1 MLLPFDGLE
10 VYVKNSEWK
19 IWFTMGISFIDGS
32 WRMNWFYWTWCWS
45 YDTMFVTVEVVIKSI
60 WCAINRHIVVGTD
73 TWLKPNI
80 HTNEV
85 FPEKYNVY
93 RKDRID
99 QEEGGFLLAI
109 KKEFISDEVND
120 MHLDEK
126 GECFLSY
133 VAENFLQDQRVLYH
147 SKKNGLFSSCLWMVL
162 KLFIFITMK

>member
-1 MLLPFDGLE
+1 MQVFAFL
-10 VYVKNSEWK
+10 K
-19 IWFTMGISFIDGS
+19 IYFI
-32 WRMNWFYWTWCWS
+32 
-45 YDTMFVTVEVVIKSI
+45 VIKIKIIESSKPD
-60 WCAINRHIVVGTD
+60 IVVGTD

-120 MHLDEK
+120 K
-126 GECFLSY
+126 
-133 VAENFLQDQRVLYH
+133 
-147 SKKNGLFSSCLWMVL
+147 
-162 KLFIFITMK
+162 